1 MRNKTDLIVI
11 ATAKA
16 KPGKEAAL
24 GAALGDVAA
33 PTRAQPGAVSWALY
47 RAGATFVAVERWSSR
62 ELHDRHL
69 QGPHVQGLV
78 GRMAELLAEPP
89 SIVEHEIVLD
99 DV

>member
-1 MRNKTDLIVI
+1 MKNKTDLIVI

-24 GAALGDVAA
+24 AAALSDVAA
-33 PTRAQPGAVSWALY
+33 PTRAQRGAVSWSLY
-47 RAGATFVAVERWSSR
+47 RAGATLVAVERWSSR

-69 QGPHVQGLV
+69 QGPHAQVLM
-78 GRMAELLAEPP
+78 GRMADLLAEPP
-89 SIVEHEIVLD
+89 SIVEHEIVVD